1 MRTTGPLVGDGSQRI
16 SSSLTGERAQR
27 ETEAATTPQ
36 QQRGTNPPIGLGLFT
51 LLALALLALIAFRRC
66 PLDLVSIAMAEV
78 VAAFE
83 LGRLL
88 GVPRREDNR
97 PRRWNT

>member
-1 MRTTGPLVGDGSQRI
+1 MGDGSQRI
-16 SSSLTGERAQR
+16 SPSLTGERAQR

-36 QQRGTNPPIGLGLFT
+36 QQRGTGPPIGLGLFT
-51 LLALALLALIAFRRC
+51 LLALVLLALITFRRC

>member
-1 MRTTGPLVGDGSQRI
+1 MALV
-16 SSSLTGERAQR
+16 
-27 ETEAATTPQ
+27 
-36 QQRGTNPPIGLGLFT
+36 
-51 LLALALLALIAFRRC
+51 LLALITFRRC

-88 GVPRREDNR
+88 VVPRREDNR